1 MLGSL
6 DVSTSGMVAQR
17 TRMEVTS
24 ANLANQN
31 SIYNAEGEYE
41 PFRRRIAVL
50 AHGAAGNSDAPG
62 VHVREIMQDEAPLK
76 RQYEPGHPEAD
87 ENGYV
92 RYPNVDPMM
101 EAVNAMEA
109 SRAYEANVTAA
120 ESTKQMLRSSMQL
133 LA

>member
-1 MLGSL
+1 
-6 DVSTSGMVAQR
+6 MVAQR

-50 AHGAAGNSDAPG
+50 APGAAGNSDAPG